1 MFHKH
6 EDRWYKIYI
15 IGHVYDLTILR
26 IYPEQLLPAQ
36 GLGLEPQ
43 QAKKPPAFREGK
55 QVVCAIWVP
64 SGIACPVTFELA
76 FKAHGERKLANFAGV
91 CYNIPTVYKRG
102 DESRMGT
109 GNLTMVYGAV
119 AMLSVLLLIG
129 YLLLEKKKARNF
141 IFLISCVAIVNT
153 GYFLLA
159 AANSLRMAMFANGV
173 SYFGAAYSVLAM
185 LLIISEVCQMKKR
198 SWLRYALIGIST
210 AAFALAASGDWL
222 GLYYTSVDI
231 TSIGGMTKL
240 VKEYG
245 PLHILYLLSYVLIM
259 VGIIWYAAKKQR
271 LSSFKYTI
279 LLLVAVLLNIGV
291 WAVEQGF
298 NEDFEFLSISYIVTE
313 VILLLIYG
321 MLRDYGI
328 MQPGGT
334 VVSVQMLAQLN
345 SRQINPAA
353 LPPGMEDLFHRFV
366 EKVKTL
372 SSAERRIL
380 NYYIEGHET
389 ADIPDLAFI
398 SIHTVKKHNHSIY
411 QKLDVSSRDEL
422 MLYIEL
428 FRCCDRL
435 DELTAQE
442 TVTE

>member
-1 MFHKH
+1 MH
-6 EDRWYKIYI
+6 
-15 IGHVYDLTILR
+15 
-26 IYPEQLLPAQ
+26 
-36 GLGLEPQ
+36 
-43 QAKKPPAFREGK
+43 
-55 QVVCAIWVP
+55 
-64 SGIACPVTFELA
+64 
-76 FKAHGERKLANFAGV
+76 
-91 CYNIPTVYKRG
+91 
-102 DESRMGT
+102 T
-109 GNLTMVYGAV
+109 GNMTMVYGAV
-119 AMLSVLLLIG
+119 AVLSVLLLIG
-129 YLLLEKKKARNF
+129 YLLIEKKKERNF

-159 AANSLRMAMFANGV
+159 AANSLPMAMLANAV

-198 SWLRYALIGIST
+198 KWLKDVFISIST

-231 TSIGGMTKL
+231 ISIGGMTKL

-245 PLHILYLLSYVLIM
+245 PLHILYTVYLLTYVLIM
-259 VGIIWYAAKKQR
+259 ISIIWYAAKKQR
-271 LSSFKYTI
+271 LSSFKYTM
-279 LLLVAVLLNIGV
+279 LLFVAVLLNIGV
-291 WAVEQGF
+291 WAVEQCF
-298 NEDFEFLSISYIVTE
+298 REDFEFLSVSYIVTE
-313 VILLLIYG
+313 VILLLLHS

-328 MQPGGT
+328 VQPGGK
-334 VVSVQMLAQLN
+334 VVSVQMLTQLN
-345 SRQINPAA
+345 TQRIGSGV
-353 LPPGMEDLFHRFV
+353 LPPEMEDLLQTFA

-380 NYYIEGHET
+380 NYYIEGHDT

-411 QKLDVSSRDEL
+411 QKLGVASRDEL

-435 DELTAQE
+435 EELTGAEAE
-442 TVTE
+442 TE